1 MYATFPTPAPPT
13 TPLLTDRLLLRSYQ
27 PTDAPAF
34 FGLID
39 ADRLRLRPSFPAR
52 EATAATP
59 AAASRLLIQFRHDWT
74 TGRLYVLGIWHRQTG
89 EYLGDISLKPNWT
102 PPITLEIG
110 YYLGAAAEGRGY
122 AREALAAAVGFSFDT
137 LQAKRLLIR
146 CRPDNP
152 RSLAVAEAV
161 GFQPL
166 PSRARPWLYRVL
178 GSTPVLY
185 YILRREEQT

>member
-1 MYATFPTPAPPT
+1 MYTAFPTPAPPD
-13 TPLLTDRLLLRSYQ
+13 TPLLTARLMLRPYQ
-27 PTDAPAF
+27 PPDGAAF

-39 ADRLRLRPSFPAR
+39 ADRTRLRPSFPAR

-59 AAASRLLIQFRHDWT
+59 AAATRLLHQFRHDWT

-110 YYLGAAAEGRGY
+110 YYLATAAEGQGY
-122 AREALAAAVGFSFDT
+122 AREALAAVTGFGFDT
-137 LQAKRLLIR
+137 LHAKRLLIR

-152 RSLAVAEAV
+152 RSLAVAVAL

-166 PSRARPWLYRVL
+166 PVRPRPAWLRRML
-178 GSTPVLY
+178 GGSPPVLY
-185 YILRREEQT
+185 YILKR